1 MLLGF
6 SSRWRARAFSLGLSS
21 HSGWFLRSS
30 ISRSTEFVTLRAAPV
45 MKCFDT
51 VHPSPSSAI
60 TLASDDR
67 LPRAR
72 VVDLRTPGHAL
83 LFLLHPRRDIL
94 VFLNFDHPAS
104 RTLPDDHFV
113 GGFNLLHHL
122 CRGCV
127 DDWRRSRSGESG
139 AKHQPHCAPHYCTS
153 RRSFS
158 PLAHFDENGRVESRG
173 IVLGEALTRRWLR
186 ARC

>member
-1 MLLGF
+1 MPGRLHIGAWKNSAALWA
-6 SSRWRARAFSLGLSS
+6 SGL
-21 HSGWFLRSS
+21 
-30 ISRSTEFVTLRAAPV
+30 
-45 MKCFDT
+45 
-51 VHPSPSSAI
+51 
-60 TLASDDR
+60 
-67 LPRAR
+67 R
-72 VVDLRTPGHAL
+72 VVDLRAPGHAL
-83 LFLLHPRRDIL
+83 LFLHHPRRDIL

-139 AKHQPHCAPHYCTS
+139 AKHQPHCATHYCTS

-158 PLAHFDENGRVESRG
+158 PLAHFDENGRVDLPGLCWE
-173 IVLGEALTRRWLR
+173 RR
-186 ARC
+186 